1 VRWYVLEKTYKIND
15 FEGPLDLLLH
25 LIKENKMS
33 IFDIEITTLTAQYLE
48 LVEQAKNINLEVAS
62 DFLVMASTL
71 LEIKSKSLLP
81 KPEIEIDDE
90 YQENSQ
96 DELVKR
102 LLEYKKY
109 KEISEELKE
118 YNETR
123 NLFYTKPLEDLS
135 KYKTEES
142 ILDIPH
148 EIELYDLIKSMD
160 KMLQRMKFRKPLSSV
175 MENNEISIESRCLSL
190 LEQIKQTNNKKILLD
205 ELIDIPTKSYLIV
218 TFLAMLDLSKRNQ
231 IKIIQNDTF
240 DEIYVSLN

>member
-1 VRWYVLEKTYKIND
+1 MERTYKIND

-48 LVEQAKNINLEVAS
+48 LVEEAKTINLEIAS

-90 YQENSQ
+90 YQENTQ

-102 LLEYKKY
+102 LLEYKRY
-109 KEISEELKE
+109 KEVSENLKE
-118 YNETR
+118 FNETR
-123 NLFYTKPLEDLS
+123 NLIYTKPIEDLS
-135 KYKTEES
+135 KFKTEES

-148 EIELYDLIKSMD
+148 EIELYDLIRSMD
-160 KMLQRMKFRKPLSSV
+160 KMLQRLKFKKPLSSV
-175 MENNEISIESRCLSL
+175 MENNEISVEARCTTL
-190 LEQIKQTNNKKILLD
+190 LEQINKFDKKNILLD
-205 ELIDIPTKSYLIV
+205 DLIDIPTKSYMIV
-218 TFLAMLDLSKRNQ
+218 TFLAMLDLAKRNLVK
-231 IKIIQNDTF
+231 IKQSDNF
-240 DEIYVSLN
+240 DEIYINGVI